1 MPENGVFT
9 DEQHQLLERFLADAA
24 DEGALS
30 LPEAAGFLFAVA
42 AAPEPVPGPDWMPF
56 VLGEAAFDDEQQG
69 KAVNQA
75 LRALLA
81 WVDEQAIAGESP
93 MPSGLDSAHAP
104 ADNIGEQS
112 PLGQWSRGFSFGH
125 QWLESAWH
133 DRVPE
138 SLEEHYR
145 AAVLAL
151 SFFSSRQVAEA
162 CCQQAGARENVESM
176 AGHMLKLLPQARG
189 IYFDL
194 GRAIRQAL
202 EDEEPAGR
210 GTSRD
215 RKNGLH

>member
-1 MPENGVFT
+1 MT
-9 DEQHQLLERFLADAA
+9 DDETLTEDQRELLERFLTDAA

-30 LPEAAGFLFAVA
+30 YPETAGFLFAVA
-42 AAPEPVPGPDWMPF
+42 AAPEPVSGPDWMPF

-69 KAVNQA
+69 KAVNRA

-81 WVDEQAIAGESP
+81 WIDEQAIAGESP
-93 MPSGLDSAHAP
+93 MPSGLDPAHEP

-125 QWLESAWH
+125 QWLERAWH
-133 DRVPE
+133 DRVPD
-138 SLEEHYR
+138 SLEEHYG

-162 CCQQAGARENVESM
+162 CCQQAGTKENVASM

-202 EDEEPAGR
+202 EEEAPTGR
-210 GTSRD
+210 GASRD
-215 RKNGLH
+215 RDNGLH

>member
-1 MPENGVFT
+1 MPENDIFT
-9 DEQHQLLERFLADAA
+9 DEHQALLERFLTDAA
-24 DEGALS
+24 DDGALS
-30 LPEAAGFLFAVA
+30 YPETAGFLFAVA

-56 VLGEAAFDDEQQG
+56 VLGEATFDDERQG
-69 KAVNQA
+69 KAVSQA
-75 LRALLA
+75 LRSLLA
-81 WVDEQAIAGESP
+81 WIDQRAIAGESP
-93 MPSGLDSAHAP
+93 MPTGFEPAETP
-104 ADNIGEQS
+104 ADNIGEQAL
-112 PLGQWSRGFSFGH
+112 LGQWSRGFSFGH

-133 DRVPE
+133 DRIPE
-138 SLEEHYR
+138 SLEEHYG

-202 EDEEPAGR
+202 DEEEPTGR
-210 GTSRD
+210 GAPRD
-215 RKNGLH
+215 RDNDLH